1 MSAADYMARCKKA
14 LVKAAMQ
21 AVLEEET
28 ARRPAQLALHNS
40 ATLSALYGCRVEQ
53 VQRFITEDG
62 ELQVNGIAPAEKGQA
77 EYRLVSLE
85 PLPGHC
91 VAGPWRQGAA
101 GAAALE
107 GVRALNLE
115 LRGLSRA
122 LWLAVLW
129 SGADPSAVRPQWY
142 HWTSTGPYW
151 PVAWQLTY
159 GCPPAERQARRQTLL
174 NYAEACCSAY
184 TAQHATGRRHASC
197 AYFAA
202 VRSIWG
208 L

>member
-1 MSAADYMARCKKA
+1 MSAHIYLNRCRAA

-28 ARRPAQLALHNS
+28 ARRPAQLAEHNT
-40 ATLSALYGCRVEQ
+40 ATLAALYGCRPEQ
-53 VQRFITEDG
+53 VQHFCDEAGDLN
-62 ELQVNGIAPAEKGQA
+62 LQGIAPAEQGQA
-77 EYRLVSLE
+77 QYRLVSME

-91 VAGPWRQGAA
+91 VAGPWQQGAA
-101 GAAALE
+101 GADALF
-107 GVRALNLE
+107 GVQALNME

-129 SGADPSAVRPQWY
+129 SGADPSAIRPKWY

-151 PVAWQLTY
+151 ALAWQVSY
-159 GCPPAERQARRQTLL
+159 GCPPAERQARRQVLL
-174 NYAEACCSAY
+174 EYAEACCAAY
-184 TAQHATGRRHASC
+184 TAQHRKGRSHAAC
-197 AYFAA
+197 VYIAA